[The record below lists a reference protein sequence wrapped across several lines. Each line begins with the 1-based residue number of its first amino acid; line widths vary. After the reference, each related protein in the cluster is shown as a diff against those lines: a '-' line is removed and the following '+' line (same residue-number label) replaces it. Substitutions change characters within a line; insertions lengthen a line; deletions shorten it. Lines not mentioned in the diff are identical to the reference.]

1 MDRGFAGVV
10 AVAVLGCA
18 VILAIAFQI
27 SEGLAMEAERGGPGI
42 GSEADEASTDGAF
55 EPGAPPTGNSRLPT
69 ASIDGLGEETGPD
82 QHSTETPPTTVAGLD
97 QAEELT
103 SAAPESGNMPGEQQG
118 TPTPAREI
126 NPAKGHTVSPQ
137 PADEIEER
145 ARKGPLRQDS
155 RTRVPNV
162 TSKDPNSP
170 RAPVLEDPNGAAGV
184 AATEV
189 APAIEMI
196 RGTRRSTEPIAAS
209 ENED

>member
-1 MDRGFAGVV
+1 
-10 AVAVLGCA
+10 

-27 SEGLAMEAERGGPGI
+27 SEGLAMETKGGGPGI
-42 GSEADEASTDGAF
+42 SDARDERSDDPSHQSGVPVIAETSSAIAS
-55 EPGAPPTGNSRLPT
+55 
-69 ASIDGLGEETGPD
+69 ASSLGEETGPD
-82 QHSTETPPTTVAGLD
+82 QHFTETPPIAVAGLD

-103 SAAPESGNMPGEQQG
+103 SAAPESGNMPGERQG
-118 TPTPAREI
+118 TPTPPREI
-126 NPAKGHTVSPQ
+126 NPADGHTVSAQ
-137 PADEIEER
+137 PVDEIEER

-162 TSKDPNSP
+162 TSNDPSSP
-170 RAPVLEDPNGAAGV
+170 RAPVLEAPNGAAGV
-184 AATEV
+184 AAPEA

>member
-1 MDRGFAGVV
+1 
-10 AVAVLGCA
+10 
-18 VILAIAFQI
+18 
-27 SEGLAMEAERGGPGI
+27 
-42 GSEADEASTDGAF
+42 
-55 EPGAPPTGNSRLPT
+55 
-69 ASIDGLGEETGPD
+69 
-82 QHSTETPPTTVAGLD
+82 
-97 QAEELT
+97 
-103 SAAPESGNMPGEQQG
+103 MPGEQQG

-162 TSKDPNSP
+162 TSKEPNSP